1 MTHFPIVALRR
12 RLNPRQISLGRLV
25 PVLLSALALVTAAP
39 AAWALTSTT
48 TNLLTAPDN
57 PNSGAVITLTAQVLA
72 TEYTVA
78 GGTVSFT
85 DTYNGV
91 SEVLGTVQVQSTNG
105 NAGTAILQTE
115 VGGVGTHQFQAIYSG
130 TSFFATS
137 SSSPQSVPFVIPYA
151 SATALTTTGTAPGPF
166 SFTGTVSA
174 FGPSAPTGTVTFTD
188 TTSNFVLG
196 SAALNPATLQ
206 NGFTAPTD
214 YPITGMNNGQTGGTI
229 GPAEGDFNGDGRPD
243 FAVPTNSGP
252 IIILL
257 GKGDGTFLNGTP
269 LSPAYPFEPTA
280 VVVGDFN
287 QDGKQ
292 DLAVLSASGP
302 GSIGSVNIYLGNG
315 DGTFQTPFNFPV
327 ATTGPSASRLL
338 AT

>member
-25 PVLLSALALVTAAP
+25 PVLLSALALVTASP

-48 TNLLTAPDN
+48 TSLLTAPDN

-105 NAGTAILQTE
+105 NAGTAILETE

-137 SSSPQSVPFVIPYA
+137 SSPAQSVPFAIPYA
-151 SATALTTTGTAPGPF
+151 SATALTTTGTAP
-166 SFTGTVSA
+166 
-174 FGPSAPTGTVTFTD
+174 D
-188 TTSNFVLG
+188 L
-196 SAALNPATLQ
+196 
-206 NGFTAPTD
+206 
-214 YPITGMNNGQTGGTI
+214 
-229 GPAEGDFNGDGRPD
+229 
-243 FAVPTNSGP
+243 
-252 IIILL
+252 
-257 GKGDGTFLNGTP
+257 TP
-269 LSPAYPFEPTA
+269 LRELYPPLVLRRRREPSPSLIPPPILFWVPRRLIPRPCRTVLRLRPTIP
-280 VVVGDFN
+280 
-287 QDGKQ
+287 
-292 DLAVLSASGP
+292 SP
-302 GSIGSVNIYLGNG
+302 G
-315 DGTFQTPFNFPV
+315 
-327 ATTGPSASRLL
+327 
-338 AT
+338 

>member
-48 TNLLTAPDN
+48 TSLLTAPDN

-105 NAGTAILQTE
+105 NAGTAILETE

-137 SSSPQSVPFVIPYA
+137 SSSAQSVPFAIPYA
-151 SATALTTTGTAPGPF
+151 SATALTTTGTAPGPY
-166 SFTGTVSA
+166 SFKGTVSA

-196 SAALNPATLQ
+196 SAPLNPATLQ
-206 NGFTAPTD
+206 NGFTAPTN
-214 YPITGMNNGQTGGTI
+214 YPITGMNNGQTGSTN
-229 GPAEGDFNGDGRPD
+229 GPAEGDFNGDGRPGLCC
-243 FAVPTNSGP
+243 PTN
-252 IIILL
+252 
-257 GKGDGTFLNGTP
+257 
-269 LSPAYPFEPTA
+269 
-280 VVVGDFN
+280 
-287 QDGKQ
+287 
-292 DLAVLSASGP
+292 
-302 GSIGSVNIYLGNG
+302 
-315 DGTFQTPFNFPV
+315 
-327 ATTGPSASRLL
+327 TGPDRHPAGQR
-338 AT
+338 